1 MAAIGDFRNG
11 GVVFWVDPA
20 DNTKG
25 KVCAL
30 ADAPTLLNWDDA
42 ISYCNAYTNPN
53 TGTGVHSD
61 WYLPSKDELQ
71 LMYANLQ
78 RFGCSTNTPGGAD
91 SGFYSDLCPS
101 RIGNFERNFYWSS
114 TENVSNLAWEQF
126 FNRGNQYN
134 NVKSLTNNARA
145 VRAF

>member
-30 ADAPTLLNWDDA
+30 ADAPSSLSWQAA
-42 ISYCNAYTNPN
+42 IRYCNAYTNPD

-78 RFGCSTNTPGGAD
+78 RFGCSTNTPGGT
-91 SGFYSDLCPS
+91 DLGICRS
-101 RIGNFERNFYWSS
+101 RIGNFEYFFYWSS
-114 TENVSNLAWEQF
+114 TEGGF
-126 FNRGNQYN
+126 FNAWAQDFDNGGRDDLDWCADRLI
-134 NVKSLTNNARA
+134 VARA